1 MAIEASHEK
10 NLREI
15 IFGPLDIM
23 GRALVLIGKV
33 SWCP

>member
-1 MAIEASHEK
+1 MAIEVSHEK

-23 GRALVLIGKV
+23 GRAVAVIEKV